1 MTCTDS
7 IVHEIEHV
15 LETNGN
21 KSRYPLCF
29 GKEGTDWT
37 TTIEVDSP
45 RRTFDVEA
53 KGKTLME
60 SLRNAL
66 TALRRE
72 FAAA

>member
-1 MTCTDS
+1 MTCADS
-7 IVHEIEHV
+7 YVHEIEHV

-21 KSRYPLCF
+21 VHPYPLLF
-29 GKEGTDWT
+29 GKDKDGWT
-37 TTIEVDSP
+37 TTIEVNSP

-53 KGKTLME
+53 KGKSLPD

-72 FAAA
+72 FA